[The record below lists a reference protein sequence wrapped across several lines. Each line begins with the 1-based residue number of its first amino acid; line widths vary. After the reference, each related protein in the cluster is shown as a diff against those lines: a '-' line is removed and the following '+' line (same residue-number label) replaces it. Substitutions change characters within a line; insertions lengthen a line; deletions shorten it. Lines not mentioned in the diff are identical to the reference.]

1 MAKTREQIR
10 EKWNK
15 LKDRYEE
22 AEAKSIALEEKRD
35 GLIAKIRRSK
45 PKNVPEEAYAK
56 LEALWEKIRKS
67 HIVERNA
74 KYDAEIY
81 QVKALAK
88 GAISKDEIKE
98 EDIFNTRG
106 VFSQKKLGIDRGAF
120 NPSFSVLKDSVKPTG
135 NAQKDAEKEEA
146 NRYLRTLLEYELAAW
161 ADIHPL
167 EARELFIQ
175 AAQPSDSHL
184 SFDERC
190 IEIFQTT
197 GKKWKKN
204 RVFID
209 LETTALD
216 PYLGEIIEIGIKVVD
231 PDGNTILEIDER
243 FDLERADVRDI
254 LGVGAT
260 HIHHIAPEDVKG
272 KRKFSDP
279 AVQKMI
285 GDVVNDPENVLVPH
299 HAAFEHSHLSQQLD
313 NYYATHVK
321 ESAESLR
328 RRTKTFQNG
337 VPSVMTQDTRV
348 ICTYLMLSA
357 RNTLEEF
364 ATSNG
369 VSQEEYTETAHGAFP
384 DADMTFR
391 ALWRFRKR
399 MQEADRGVRLKS
411 VNYKEPTSRYG
422 K

>member
-1 MAKTREQIR
+1 MAKTNEEIR
-10 EKWNK
+10 AKWNK
-15 LKDRYEE
+15 LKDIYED
-22 AEAKSIALEEKRD
+22 AERHSIALETKYEK
-35 GLIAKIRRSK
+35 LVSKIKHSK
-45 PKNVPEEAYAK
+45 PKNVPDKAYGK
-56 LEALWEKIRKS
+56 LTELWEEIRVA
-67 HIVERNA
+67 HILERNA
-74 KYDAEIY
+74 KQDADIF
-81 QVKALAK
+81 QVKALKK

-120 NPSFSVLKDSVKPTG
+120 NPKFAADDSMT
-135 NAQKDAEKEEA
+135 AY
-146 NRYLRTLLEYELAAW
+146 NRELLEYEFAAW

-190 IEIFQTT
+190 VELFQTK

-204 RVFID
+204 RAFID

-231 PDGNTILEIDER
+231 PDGNVLLEINER
-243 FDLERADVRDI
+243 FDLERADARDI

-260 HIHHIAPEDVKG
+260 HIHHIAPQDVVG

-279 AVQKMI
+279 EVQRML
-285 GDVVNDPENVLVPH
+285 GEVLNDPANVIVPH
-299 HAAFEHSHLSQQLD
+299 HAAFEHSHLSQHLD
-313 NYYATHVK
+313 GYHAAHVR
-321 ESAESLR
+321 ESGESLA
-328 RRTKTFQNG
+328 RRTKPWQNG
-337 VPSVMTQDTRV
+337 VPSVLTTDTRV
-348 ICTYLMLSA
+348 IATYLMLTKS
-357 RNTLEEF
+357 NTLEEF

-369 VSQEEYTETAHGAFP
+369 VSQEEYTETAHGAFA

-399 MQEADRGVRLKS
+399 MQEAPKGQRLKS
-411 VNYKEPTSRYG
+411 PKYKEPSSRY
-422 K
+422 

>member
-1 MAKTREQIR
+1 MAKTNEQIR

-15 LKDRYEE
+15 LKDRYE
-22 AEAKSIALEEKRD
+22 AKEAKSISLEERYEK
-35 GLIAKIRRSK
+35 LVAKIRRSK
-45 PKNVPEEAYAK
+45 PKSVPEEAFTK
-56 LEALWEKIRKS
+56 LEELWETIREA

-74 KYDAEIY
+74 KQDADIF
-81 QVKALAK
+81 QVKALKK

-120 NPSFSVLKDSVKPTG
+120 NPTFASDESMS
-135 NAQKDAEKEEA
+135 AY
-146 NRYLRTLLEYELAAW
+146 NRELLEYELAAW

-167 EARELFIQ
+167 EARQLFVQ

-190 IEIFQTT
+190 LEIFQTT
-197 GKKWKKN
+197 GKRWKKN

-216 PYLGEIIEIGIKVVD
+216 PYLGEIIEIGIVVVD
-231 PDGNTILEIDER
+231 PAGDIVLKIDER
-243 FDLERADVRDI
+243 FDLEREDARDI

-260 HIHHIAPEDVKG
+260 HIHHIAPEDVVG

-279 AVQKMI
+279 AVQKML
-285 GDVVNDPENVLVPH
+285 GDVLNDPEVVIVPH

-313 NYYATHVK
+313 GYHATHVK

-337 VPSVMTQDTRV
+337 VPSVLTSDTRV
-348 ICTYLMLSA
+348 ICTYLMRSA

-369 VSQEEYTETAHGAFP
+369 IAQEEYTETAHGAFA

-391 ALWRFRKR
+391 ALWRYRKR
-399 MQEADRGVRLKS
+399 MQELPKGERLKS
-411 VNYKEPTSRYG
+411 PKYKPKSY
-422 K
+422 